1 MINEFEESEKTLVSC
16 VLLNI
21 NLFEKKEIFSITL
34 EHFEKHE
41 NGIIFIVLKKAFQKG
56 LEEIKGFLVPELKKI
71 VPDNWEKY
79 SKYGTECWKFAK
91 KNNDTFNAATASYH
105 AEIIRDNFL
114 RKKMISFSENIK
126 QMAKNPSK
134 SSTELLNLLENG
146 IEKISDIDSNTR
158 MFSASE
164 MVNYKLDDISRKE
177 GLGED
182 YYIRSG
188 FKEFDKLFLEGFAG
202 SKLTIIGA
210 RPAMGKSAFT
220 LNLAERIAKKGKGV
234 LFISLEMGKLQV
246 TDRMIASDSEINL
259 NVVKRIDKAEQA
271 QEQFSHTI
279 NKFAKIP
286 FYLSEGSSNIE
297 EIVLDIRKMVKRKQI
312 KVVIIDYLQLM
323 TSSGS
328 KWMNRAQ
335 EVGTFSRTLKI
346 LANELDIHIVAISQL
361 TREVEKRT
369 DKRPL
374 MSDIRESGSIE
385 QDADTIIFL
394 YRENYYLS
402 EEEKEIREDGGEKV
416 EVIIAKQREGTT
428 GNCVLLFR
436 GNIQRFDDFPE
447 EGQMIASREE
457 RESALKDEFPF

>member
-1 MINEFEESEKTLVSC
+1 MNNESEKI
-16 VLLNI
+16 LLCCLLIDI
-21 NLFEKKEIFSITL
+21 NLFEKKEIFSITS
-34 EHFEKHE
+34 EYFEKNE
-41 NGIIFIVLKKAFQKG
+41 NAIIFSVLKKAFQKG
-56 LEEIKGFLVPELKKI
+56 LEEIKGFLVPEIKKTA
-71 VPDNWEKY
+71 PENAEKIL
-79 SKYGTECWKFAK
+79 KYGNECWKFAK
-91 KNNDTFNAATASYH
+91 KNSETFNAATASYH
-105 AEIIRDNFL
+105 AEIIQESFL
-114 RKKMISFSENIK
+114 RKKTISFAESLKKVAN
-126 QMAKNPSK
+126 NPSK
-134 SSTELLNLLENG
+134 SSSEIILALEAG
-146 IEKISDIDSNTR
+146 IDKISDIESNTKL
-158 MFSASE
+158 FSASE
-164 MVNYKLDDISRKE
+164 MVNFKLDDISRKE

-188 FKEFDKLFLEGFAG
+188 FKEFDEIFHEGFAG

-234 LFISLEMGKLQV
+234 LFISLEMGKIQV

-259 NVVKRIDKAEQA
+259 NDVKRIDKAEEA

-279 NKFAKIP
+279 NQFAKIP

-297 EIVLDIRKMVKRKQI
+297 EIVHDIRKTVKRKQV

-346 LANELDIHIVAISQL
+346 LANELDIHIIAISQL

-369 DKRPL
+369 DKRPM

-385 QDADTIIFL
+385 QDADSIIFL
-394 YRENYYLS
+394 YRPNYYLS
-402 EEEKEIREDGGEKV
+402 EEEREVRTDGGEKV
-416 EVIIAKQREGTT
+416 EIIVAKQREGTT
-428 GNCVLLFR
+428 GNCNLLFR
-436 GNIQRFDDFPE
+436 GYIQRFDDFPE
-447 EGQMIASREE
+447 EGQMIASKQE
-457 RESALKDEFPF
+457 RETALRDEFPF